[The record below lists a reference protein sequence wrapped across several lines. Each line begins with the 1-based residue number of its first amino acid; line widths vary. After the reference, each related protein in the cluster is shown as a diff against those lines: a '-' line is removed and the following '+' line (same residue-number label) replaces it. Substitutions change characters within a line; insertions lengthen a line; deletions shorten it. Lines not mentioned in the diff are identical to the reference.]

1 MPPDI
6 RLEGRN
12 PVAKPIPTHAESSN
26 PPDDTFVAS
35 VSHVGGLRSNSPS
48 DNSTEQQVAHWLLD
62 GWQVLVRSGN
72 QCLEMG
78 HQPTPPAR
86 WLHHLVCCVFGNT
99 NFLSNIFCRLPP
111 WVKFICF
118 DWQKKKGGG
127 PAVGEAERRA
137 TVKGFIS
144 RPNWVTAPSLPAT
157 CLPLPSRLGEF
168 IKK

>member
-78 HQPTPPAR
+78 HQPTPPLDDYIILCAVS
-86 WLHHLVCCVFGNT
+86 LV
-99 NFLSNIFCRLPP
+99 I
-111 WVKFICF
+111 
-118 DWQKKKGGG
+118 Q
-127 PAVGEAERRA
+127 
-137 TVKGFIS
+137 IS
-144 RPNWVTAPSLPAT
+144 YRIYFVDY
-157 CLPLPSRLGEF
+157 PLG
-168 IKK
+168 